1 MPSNSQSEGK
11 EVENSPN
18 FDSSPCNDN
27 NDKVFFMDHI
37 QFNNEMENLQ
47 ENSKQE
53 NHVHN
58 HTLDFDVSFSKEL
71 AAESPEDMFIKED
84 NELLIMNDC

>member
-1 MPSNSQSEGK
+1 
-11 EVENSPN
+11 
-18 FDSSPCNDN
+18 
-27 NDKVFFMDHI
+27 MDHI
-37 QFNNEMENLQ
+37 QFNADMEIN

-71 AAESPEDMFIKED
+71 GLAAESPEDMMFIKED
-84 NELLIMNDC
+84 NDIIMMNDCQFD